1 MKANTCPFAHSVHS
15 CTGFLLLSMFSN
27 HEFTGRPLVS
37 STMELSWFSFPFLP
51 LPSSNLMTGSGSSWQ
66 LLPTP
71 MPAFW
76 LPTPRGSPD
85 P

>member
-1 MKANTCPFAHSVHS
+1 MKASTGPFAHSVPGG
-15 CTGFLLLSMFSN
+15 TGSPLLSMLSN

-37 STMELSWFSFPFLP
+37 STMELSWFSFPSLP
-51 LPSSNLMTGSGSSWQ
+51 LPSSSLTGSGSSWQ